1 LREEIHKRQEVAIM
15 RFLRNRR
22 KLVNIPLAG
31 LLAILPIVAACS
43 SNDDDNSADGADNGG
58 DTGATEYTLKTH
70 LDDEGLAF
78 IGVGG
83 DIDGERNPALEAPAG
98 SEVTVTLV
106 NDDGSEHNISFEQ
119 PEVTSD
125 PVSTKGDE
133 VTLQFEAGE
142 VGSSAYFC
150 AIPGHRPAGMEGE
163 FTVGEADAGAGE
175 EPATADNISRPPTDV
190 QAPVGARE
198 PQTIDIPLT
207 VVEKEGQL
215 AEGTTYTYW
224 TFDGT
229 VPGPFMRVRQ
239 GDKVNMH
246 LKNSEDSTT
255 THSIDLHAV
264 TGPGG
269 GATVT
274 QVAPGE
280 EKMFTFGATNPGLY
294 VYHCATPSVPHH
306 IAQGMYGM
314 ILVEPPGGLPPVD
327 REYYVMQGDM
337 YTGEPIGTQGHQ
349 DADTAKMADESA
361 TYVVFNGSVGSLTT
375 DKALTAN
382 VGERVRIFFGSGGP
396 NYTSSFHVIGE
407 IFDQVYD
414 QASLTSAPL
423 TNVQTTTVAPGGA
436 TMVEFTVQ
444 VPGRY
449 LLVDHALS
457 RLEKGAV
464 GYLEVAGEANPDVFF
479 APEGES
485 ADSGH

>member
-1 LREEIHKRQEVAIM
+1 MNVPI
-15 RFLRNRR
+15 
-22 KLVNIPLAG
+22 AG
-31 LLAILPIVAACS
+31 MIAILPLIAAACS
-43 SNDDDNSADGADNGG
+43 SSDDDGDNGG
-58 DTGATEYTLKTH
+58 NGTDNGDAAATEFTLKTL

-83 DIDGERNPALEAPAG
+83 DIEGERNPPLTAAAG
-98 SEVTVTLV
+98 SAVTVTLV
-106 NDDGSEHNISFEQ
+106 NDDGSEHNVSFED
-119 PEVTSD
+119 PEATSD
-125 PVSTKGDE
+125 SVTAVGDE
-133 VTLQFEAGE
+133 VTLEFEAGE
-142 VGSSAYFC
+142 AGASAYFC
-150 AIPGHRPAGMEGE
+150 AIPGHRQAGMEGD
-163 FTVGEADAGAGE
+163 FTVGEADADAGG

-190 QAPVGARE
+190 QTPVGARE

-207 VVEKEGQL
+207 VVEKDGQL
-215 AEGTTYTYW
+215 DEGTTFTYW

-229 VPGPFMRVRQ
+229 VPGPFMRIRQ

-246 LKNSEDSTT
+246 LKNSEDSSL

-280 EKMFTFGATNPGLY
+280 EKMFTFGATNAGLY
-294 VYHCATPSVPHH
+294 VYHCATPSVPTH
-306 IAQGMYGM
+306 IAQGMYGL

-337 YTGEPIGTQGHQ
+337 YTGDKIGTQGKQ
-349 DADTAKMADESA
+349 EFDGERMADENP

-375 DKALTAN
+375 DLALTAN

-396 NYTSSFHVIGE
+396 NQTSSFHVIGE

-414 QASLTSAPL
+414 QASLTSPPL
-423 TNVQTTTVAPGGA
+423 TDVQTTLVPPGGA